1 MKIYDYQGQKNISGE
16 RIREARVKQRMSQ
29 SELAARLQVKG
40 VNIERDSL
48 SRIETGARF
57 VTDYDIVVLSE
68 ILNVNALWLLGI
80 AG

>member
-1 MKIYDYQGQKNISGE
+1 MKIYDFQGKKNLSGE
-16 RIREARVKQRMSQ
+16 RIREARVKLRISQ

-57 VTDYDIVVLSE
+57 VTDYEILVLSE

-80 AG
+80 E

>member
-1 MKIYDYQGQKNISGE
+1 MKIYDFQGKKNLSGE
-16 RIREARVKQRMSQ
+16 RIREARVKLRISQ

-57 VTDYDIVVLSE
+57 VTDYEIVVLSE

-80 AG
+80 E

>member
-1 MKIYDYQGQKNISGE
+1 MKIYDFQGKKNISGE
-16 RIREARVKQRMSQ
+16 RIREARVKLRMSQ

-57 VTDYDIVVLSE
+57 VTDYEIVALSE
-68 ILNVNALWLLGI
+68 ILNVSALWLLGI
-80 AG
+80 E

>member
-1 MKIYDYQGQKNISGE
+1 MKIYDFQGKKNISGE
-16 RIREARVKQRMSQ
+16 RIREARVKLRMSQ

-57 VTDYDIVVLSE
+57 VTDYEIVTLSE
-68 ILNVNALWLLGI
+68 ILNVSVLWLLGI
-80 AG
+80 E

>member
-1 MKIYDYQGQKNISGE
+1 MKIYDFQGKKNISGE
-16 RIREARVKQRMSQ
+16 RIREARVKLRISQ

-57 VTDYDIVVLSE
+57 VTDYEILVLSE

-80 AG
+80 E

>member
-1 MKIYDYQGQKNISGE
+1 MKIYDFQGKKNLSGE
-16 RIREARVKQRMSQ
+16 RIREARVKLRISQ

-48 SRIETGARF
+48 SRIETGAKF
-57 VTDYDIVVLSE
+57 VTDYEIVVLSE

-80 AG
+80 E

>member
-1 MKIYDYQGQKNISGE
+1 MKIYDFQGKKNISGE
-16 RIREARVKQRMSQ
+16 RIREARVKLRISQ

-57 VTDYDIVVLSE
+57 VTDYEIVVLSE